1 MKVSLHKILRVLR
14 FLLFLHDK
22 AHDTKDSQNLPKAK

>member
-14 FLLFLHDK
+14 FLLFLHDR
-22 AHDTKDSQNLPKAK
+22 AHETKDSQNIPKTE